1 MTIRRSWWIFR
12 KKSCFYYSILFQNG
26 VVKRFDGLAK
36 LMADRK
42 RKLADS
48 LLVQQ
53 LYNDINTEDN
63 WIKEKEAMI
72 TGRASCIES
81 VRAMIRTTQ
90 SIMQA
95 MHEHEGHVVALI
107 DRGRKLAAS
116 MTAHLAEL
124 SAQVKQRS
132 DQLAE
137 NWTAMKEKAFQRK
150 QSNQLVLLFLFNIKD
165 WKFDFI
171 LFINY
176 FKRKKNFFF
185 FQQVIPLG

>member
-1 MTIRRSWWIFR
+1 M
-12 KKSCFYYSILFQNG
+12 
-26 VVKRFDGLAK
+26 VKRFEGLAK

-53 LYNDINTEDN
+53 LYNDINVEEA
-63 WIKEKEAMI
+63 WIKEKETAI
-72 TGRASCIES
+72 AGRASNIDS

-90 SIMQA
+90 TIMQS
-95 MHEHEGHVVALI
+95 MHEHENYVVGLV

-116 MTAHLAEL
+116 MTQHLAEL

-137 NWTAMKEKAFQRK
+137 NWAAMKEKAFQRK

-165 WKFDFI
+165 
-171 LFINY
+171 
-176 FKRKKNFFF
+176 
-185 FQQVIPLG
+185 